1 MKKNCRN
8 LFISTG
14 LLFLLNFALLSGC
27 AKKMPIMDLPEQYSL
42 QHLGSVSTDSP
53 IAWHPDSEHYAVSA
67 SGLAIGQVGESV
79 SSVDRHSPKAISWS
93 PTGAFIAS
101 STGSTENS
109 SIRIFSSDGTVL
121 ADVAVEGSVH
131 DLGWTSDNEL
141 LIAAVTVKT
150 FSFGGNYSVRLY
162 RWRQNEELSHE
173 VIADTSPLKS
183 NLQAMGD
190 SIYDSVHL
198 QISPFHDEIIYTRLL
213 TPPNVDM
220 HYQLVVRHLDS
231 GSEKIV
237 AKLPYGSQGGRYLLQ
252 GDNVFFSDGRYQSI
266 KRSIWGT
273 EAYETYKPG
282 LSVEISPGGRYKLI
296 DRNLLQD
303 RDVLFRFARVDKAA
317 FSPDGSK
324 LLFISGRDL
333 YLLSALED
341 SPVLRVTVSQR
352 LLELRRW
359 RSEGLITPQEYEKY
373 ARKLGGK

>member
-1 MKKNCRN
+1 M
-8 LFISTG
+8 L
-14 LLFLLNFALLSGC
+14 ALLSGC
-27 AKKMPIMDLPEQYSL
+27 AKKMPITDLPEQYSV
-42 QHLGSVSTDSP
+42 QYLGSVNSASSL
-53 IAWHPDSEHYAVSA
+53 AWHPDSDHYAVSA
-67 SGLAIGQVGESV
+67 SGLAIGQVGEGAT
-79 SSVDRHSPKAISWS
+79 SVDRHSPKAISWS
-93 PTGAFIAS
+93 PTGSFVAS
-101 STGSTENS
+101 SFGTTKNST
-109 SIRIFSSDGTVL
+109 IRIFSFDGTAL
-121 ADVAVEGSVH
+121 ANVAVEGAVH

-150 FSFGGNYSVRLY
+150 FSFGGNYNVRLY

-173 VIADTSPLKS
+173 VLADTSPLKA
-183 NLQAMGD
+183 NLAAMGD

-231 GSEKIV
+231 GSEKVI
-237 AKLPYGSQGGRYLLQ
+237 AKIPYGSQGGRYFLQ
-252 GDNVFFSDGRYQSI
+252 GDNVFFSDGTYQSI

-273 EAYETYKPG
+273 EAYETYKAG
-282 LSVEISPGGRYKLI
+282 RSVEISPGGRYKLI
-296 DRNLLQD
+296 DRKLLQD
-303 RDVLFRFARVDKAA
+303 RDILFSFAKVDKAA

-324 LLFISGRDL
+324 LLFTSGRDL
-333 YLLSALED
+333 YLLSALD
-341 SPVLRVTVSQR
+341 DPPVQRVTVSQR